1 MTTYTHHKQIIILQ
15 HKNKLLTFYEHM
27 LVKSARMY
35 LRLYRKLI
43 INSLKLYK
51 QHLKEVR
58 SSSFRIFSI
67 FQYKEL
73 IICEFGHQETDTNSS
88 LKRVSFKKIFYKE
101 NLVSNTLSSLPI
113 LYIMYYITCFKKV

>member
-15 HKNKLLTFYEHM
+15 HKNKLLTFYKYM

-35 LRLYRKLI
+35 LRLYKKRI

-51 QHLKEVR
+51 QYLKEVR

-67 FQYKEL
+67 FQYK
-73 IICEFGHQETDTNSS
+73 
-88 LKRVSFKKIFYKE
+88 
-101 NLVSNTLSSLPI
+101 
-113 LYIMYYITCFKKV
+113 